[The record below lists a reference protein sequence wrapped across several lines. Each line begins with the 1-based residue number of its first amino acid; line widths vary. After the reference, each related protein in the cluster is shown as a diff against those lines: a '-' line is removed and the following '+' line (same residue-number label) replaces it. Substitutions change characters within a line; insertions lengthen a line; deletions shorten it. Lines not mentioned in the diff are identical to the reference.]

1 MVNFFVTIGLVCVL
15 PFVVAMLEHGLNQS
29 AHARRVSDRVAGGG
43 ERTARARE
51 RGVVHP
57 HDLPGNAGDALE
69 PPAFEFGP
77 QRGLFAL

>member
-51 RGVVHP
+51 RRGSVHP
-57 HDLPGNAGDALE
+57 HDLPGNAGDCAG
-69 PPAFEFGP
+69 AASF
-77 QRGLFAL
+77 